1 MLLGRKPKQETLVV
15 VFDSTASALAFSNAA
30 DDAGLGG
37 RLFPV
42 PRSLSAGCGIAWR
55 DDPAARALAES
66 LVASMGIDDARVIVM
81 DLA

>member
-1 MLLGRKPKQETLVV
+1 MWPSRKRKEKALVV
-15 VFDSTASALAFSNAA
+15 VFDSTASALAFSSAA
-30 DDAGLGG
+30 GQAGLEG

-55 DDPAARALAES
+55 DDPSRRDLAES
-66 LVASMGIDDARVIVM
+66 VIASEGIEDARIVVM